1 LTESQTGLVRTIGR
15 WSLVA
20 LMVNSILGA
29 GIFGLPSLLA
39 ARLGGYS
46 PLSCLIAG
54 GGALIIA
61 ACIAEVSSRF
71 VATGGLYLYGR
82 AALGRFAGLLIAW
95 LTWLMRITAPAA
107 VANLFV
113 NFLEQFLPFVHGK
126 PWELGVLA
134 VLIGHLAILNY
145 IGVRTGTTLSN
156 IFAAM
161 KFGALVLFIGA
172 GLIVLVLHP
181 GLRLPL
187 QFGATTAHGWFEALL
202 LLVFGY
208 GGFEGAVTVGGE
220 ASDPKRDMPFALLTA
235 LAAVCFLWTGVV
247 YVVLA
252 TLPNAGESV
261 RPLPDA
267 ARHFLGG
274 WGATAIGCAA
284 LVSTYGM
291 TSANLLHGPRLTFA
305 FAEQGDFPE
314 IFARIHAKFRTP
326 HVSIMVY
333 AALIFAFAAVGNFR
347 WNAVLSA
354 VARLV
359 LYVGMA
365 IALLVLRERWGAAPF
380 ALPAGIVFSGA
391 TLLIALVLL
400 SQMGRGE
407 AIVVG
412 VTASVALMN
421 WFVVREKRADQ
432 FGT

>member
-1 LTESQTGLVRTIGR
+1 LAESETGLVRTIGR

-46 PLSCLIAG
+46 PLSCLLAG

-71 VATGGLYLYGR
+71 AATGGLYLYGR

-126 PWELGVLA
+126 RWELAVLA

-145 IGVRTGTTLSN
+145 IGVRTGTTVSN
-156 IFAAM
+156 IFAAL

-172 GLIVLVLHP
+172 GLIALALHP

-187 QFGATTAHGWFEALL
+187 QFGATTARGWFEALL

-220 ASDPKRDMPFALLTA
+220 ASDPKQDMPFALLTA
-235 LAAVCFLWTGVV
+235 LVAVCFLWTGVV

-252 TLPNAGESV
+252 TLPNPAESL

-305 FAEQGDFPE
+305 FAEHGDFPE
-314 IFARIHAKFRTP
+314 IFARIHEKFRTP
-326 HVSIMVY
+326 HVSIIVY
-333 AALIFAFAAVGNFR
+333 AALIFAFAAGGNFR

-391 TLLIALVLL
+391 TVLIALLLL

-412 VTASVALMN
+412 VTASVALIN